1 MENPAFIGAS
11 LSDVKVIMMIM
22 RILVVKLLCLAVT
35 RWVPLL
41 QCLLHGTHG
50 LQRLR
55 LIMSASNG
63 LVPQGTRLCGHLLGS
78 KTPQVWLP
86 GAWAHAEAGY
96 KEDMDWGDGW

>member
-22 RILVVKLLCLAVT
+22 CIFVVKLLCLAVT
-35 RWVPLL
+35 GWVPLL

-78 KTPQVWLP
+78 KTPQVWLR